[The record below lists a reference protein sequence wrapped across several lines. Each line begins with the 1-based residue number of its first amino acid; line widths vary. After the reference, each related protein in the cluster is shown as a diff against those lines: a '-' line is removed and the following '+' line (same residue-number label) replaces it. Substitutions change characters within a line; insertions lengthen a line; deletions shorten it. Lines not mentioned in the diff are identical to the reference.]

1 MTSARGADGCER
13 GRRPALARANRPWT
27 FGFLGL
33 RRPHACLAERSAFKT
48 EGHAAWRGNRS
59 LSGPGTIT
67 SFAAAIRTRAPGRS
81 AHSRSEINQAPQSR
95 HPRNG

>member
-1 MTSARGADGCER
+1 MPVWPSARLLE
-13 GRRPALARANRPWT
+13 
-27 FGFLGL
+27 
-33 RRPHACLAERSAFKT
+33 T
-48 EGHAAWRGNRS
+48 EGHAARRGDGS

-81 AHSRSEINQAPQSR
+81 AHSRSEINEAPRSR